1 MLDRDPDQVGSSRKA
16 ELVLYVAAI
25 IRHGLVAEADRIG
38 DLQQAVAF
46 AEEPENL
53 QVAARQ
59 ILEGVHKGEPRDA
72 RTVSKASSCAISGS
86 MYSCPAATRKMA
98 SEIWSGG
105 AFFVT

>member
-1 MLDRDPDQVGSSRKA
+1 LVLDRDPDQIGSSRKA

-59 ILEGVHKGEPRDA
+59 ILEGVRQGGTAGRPDGEQGKFLRDIGLYVFVPR
-72 RTVSKASSCAISGS
+72 GN
-86 MYSCPAATRKMA
+86 
-98 SEIWSGG
+98 